1 MWRWGPIEANG
12 FIVGTEAAY
21 GFFPT
26 LWEETKREHTLMSA
40 FSFPVITYHCSPWLN
55 RIVTI
60 YTVSLMGHK
69 GEDYRVYL
77 EGQTYLPAKSNSI
90 SGLPFLPLHN
100 WYKGRLT
107 FDQRLN
113 RKPH

>member
-40 FSFPVITYHCSPWLN
+40 LFPCDH
-55 RIVTI
+55 
-60 YTVSLMGHK
+60 
-69 GEDYRVYL
+69 
-77 EGQTYLPAKSNSI
+77 
-90 SGLPFLPLHN
+90 LPLLPMVEPDCNNLYSESH
-100 WYKGRLT
+100 GAQRRRL
-107 FDQRLN
+107 QSVSGGANLS
-113 RKPH
+113 PS